1 VCVCRV
7 VGGGGLFFF
16 FFFFFLLPVW
26 LVKEVTGVGI
36 GSGKPGGAGVGLGAE
51 VAWCGQCMP
60 AWHPT
65 LRDITPRL
73 SSLTSSY

>member
-1 VCVCRV
+1 MKCVCV
-7 VGGGGLFFF
+7 GWWGAEGLFS
-16 FFFFFLLPVW
+16 FFFLLPVW
-26 LVKEVTGVGI
+26 LVKEVTGDGI